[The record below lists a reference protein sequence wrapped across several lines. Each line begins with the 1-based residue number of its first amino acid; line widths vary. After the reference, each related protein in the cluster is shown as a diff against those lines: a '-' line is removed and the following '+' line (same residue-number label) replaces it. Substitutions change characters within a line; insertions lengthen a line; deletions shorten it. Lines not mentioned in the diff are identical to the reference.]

1 MTDKHPML
9 PTRQQLADWESE
21 YFDENQ
27 NFDVMMIKAFQ
38 SGADLQLEQ
47 VIEFLKNDLDKFRL
61 LFKYIPDIDV
71 CAPEIDVESVINDLK
86 KAMRPTTQENN

>member
-1 MTDKHPML
+1 MTDQHPML
-9 PTRQQLADWESE
+9 PTQEQFTEWDSE

-47 VIEFLKNDLDKFRL
+47 VIEWL
-61 LFKYIPDIDV
+61 L
-71 CAPEIDVESVINDLK
+71 CASLYDYLYLWDEGAEIKKDELIADLK
-86 KAMRPTTQENN
+86 KEMRPQEDSNDSP

>member
-47 VIEFLKNDLDKFRL
+47 VIEWL
-61 LFKYIPDIDV
+61 L
-71 CAPEIDVESVINDLK
+71 CASLYDYLYLCDDFAEIKKDELIADLK
-86 KAMRPTTQENN
+86 KEMRPQQLEDNNG